1 MDIKELNAKSVVEL
15 RKLAKDMGIKRPE
28 SYKKK
33 ELIFQILDTNA
44 TQTANGIRKNVQAA
58 ESQSQSQSQPQPQ
71 QNPDNKPQKKKSVRK
86 RKSAQEENQ
95 NLNQEVIDSQQ
106 TNNDLPTSMPQQEQT
121 SNSQEKSQK
130 KKRTRIKAE
139 KIGYSSAEIPNNVVI
154 VFNTLL
160 PQYYIPYFQYLFRH
174 Y

>member
-58 ESQSQSQSQPQPQ
+58 ESQSQSQSQSQPQSQ

-95 NLNQEVIDSQQ
+95 NLNQEIIESQQ
-106 TNNDLPTSMPQQEQT
+106 INNDLQTSMPQQEQA
-121 SNSQEKSQK
+121 SNGQEKSQK

-139 KIGYSSAEIPNNVVI
+139 KIGYSSAESVPAVSG
-154 VFNTLL
+154 L
-160 PQYYIPYFQYLFRH
+160 PL
-174 Y
+174 